1 MLNGSL
7 FPILFYR
14 RQTYTTMKLIKM
26 RASALSSLIA
36 LIFASLCFMPAQA
49 QSIRILYED
58 GADSIGTYCMGA
70 IQLALEHIDHNYT
83 IEPVTGDRSPAR
95 VIEDVRS
102 GDLDLLWGS
111 ADRQIESTLLPV
123 RIPLYKGLLGHRI
136 FLIHEDNQAKFNNI
150 RTLADIKRAGISFG
164 QGATWADTLV
174 LEHNG
179 LDVVRV
185 NKYPSLFYMVDGG
198 RYDAFPRGL
207 QEPWGEVESWSE
219 LDLAVEQQL
228 MLVYRMPFYLFVSPE
243 NPQLAADLE
252 EGFNRAIANGSFDEY
267 FLNDPTVQDA
277 IGKANIQNRIA
288 IELDNPTLPPLTPVD
303 RPELWL
309 DPKQL

>member
-1 MLNGSL
+1 MMNTTLSRYRALVLLLLACLLSL
-7 FPILFYR
+7 P
-14 RQTYTTMKLIKM
+14 
-26 RASALSSLIA
+26 S
-36 LIFASLCFMPAQA
+36 QA
-49 QSIRILYED
+49 QTIRILYED

-70 IQLALEHIDHNYT
+70 IRLALEQIDHDYT
-83 IEPVTGDRSPAR
+83 IEAVTGNRSPAR
-95 VIEDVRS
+95 VIEDVRA

-111 ADRQIESTLLPV
+111 ADEKMENTLIPV

-136 FLIHEDNQAKFNNI
+136 FIIHKDNQARFDNI
-150 RTLADIKRAGISFG
+150 QTLEDIKRAGISFG
-164 QGATWADTLV
+164 QGTTWADTLV
-174 LEHNG
+174 LEHND
-179 LDVVRV
+179 LDVIRV

-207 QEPWGEVESWSE
+207 QEPWGEIQSWPDLE
-219 LDLAVEQQL
+219 LAVEKRL

-252 EGFNRAIANGSFDEY
+252 EGLNRAIANGSFDEY
-267 FLNDPTVQDA
+267 FFNDPTVQDA
-277 IGKANIQNRIA
+277 LTKANIQDRIA
-288 IELDNPTLPPLTPVD
+288 IELANPALPPLTPVD